1 MNDRK
6 LPQAIESEK
15 LVLGSIMSRSAYND
29 VSEILTID
37 CFYLDFHKMIYNA
50 IKSIV
55 SRGDFPDFITV
66 INELKLNGQSKAY
79 EITLISQCITDDPI
93 QHALIIYEK
102 SMLRNLI
109 RIGQKIVDKSY
120 SESDDLAEI
129 IANANEELSNV
140 YTNSENNILEIKDA
154 IDLMIKNVEANTN
167 EDKKFTGSATGFDEF
182 DKRSGGF
189 QKSDLIIIAAESSQG
204 KTSLA
209 LSMTK
214 NMALNGDRIA
224 IYSLEMGSI
233 QIAAR
238 ITSME
243 SGIPA
248 NEILYSKFD
257 TALFEKLD
265 RSIGRICNTEIYID
279 ERSTSN
285 IETIITSIRKMAAK
299 FNIKGV
305 VVDYIQLINVNERIS
320 PEQKAA
326 SISRRLK
333 NLAKEL
339 GIWVIVLS
347 QLNRDSLNP
356 VPNVNRLRD
365 SGQINEA
372 ADITM
377 FIYRPEYYD
386 RKHIEEFEHIDV
398 RGTAMI
404 DVAKGR
410 NIGVFKFIVNFDKE
424 TTHFTQRN
432 ESITFQKKQK
442 EVDYNRDPFA

>member
-15 LVLGSIMSRSAYND
+15 LVLGSIMSRSAYTK
-29 VSEILTID
+29 VSDILTTD
-37 CFYLDFHKMIYNA
+37 CFYLDFHKQIFNA
-50 IKSIV
+50 IKKIV
-55 SRGDFPDFITV
+55 SRGDFPDSITV
-66 INELKLNGQSKAY
+66 INELKLNGETNAY
-79 EITLISQCITDDPI
+79 EIALISQFTTEDPN

-109 RIGQKIVDKSY
+109 HIGQRIIDKSY
-120 SESDDLAEI
+120 TESDDLADI
-129 IANANEELSNV
+129 ISKATEELSNV
-140 YTNSENNILEIKDA
+140 YTNSESYILEIKDA
-154 IDLMIKNVEANTN
+154 IEIMINNVDANITDN
-167 EDKKFTGSATGFDEF
+167 KMYTGSATGFDKF
-182 DKRSGGF
+182 DKRAGGF

-209 LSMTK
+209 LTMAK
-214 NMALNGDRIA
+214 NMALNGERLA
-224 IYSLEMGSI
+224 IYSLEMTSI

-238 ITSME
+238 ISSME

-248 NEILYSKFD
+248 NKILYGKFD
-257 TALFEKLD
+257 TALFEKLES
-265 RSIGRICNTEIYID
+265 SICRIYNTEIYID
-279 ERSTSN
+279 QRSTSN
-285 IETIITSIRKMAAK
+285 IETIITSIRTMAAK
-299 FNIKGV
+299 YKISGA
-305 VVDYIQLINVNERIS
+305 VVDYLQLINVNEKIS

-326 SISRRLK
+326 SIARRLK

-339 GIWVIVLS
+339 DIWVIALC

-377 FIYRPEYYD
+377 FIYRPEYYKQ
-386 RKHIEEFEHIDV
+386 KHIKEFEHINV
-398 RGTAMI
+398 HGTAMI

-432 ESITFQKKQK
+432 ESSSYQFDQK
-442 EVDYNRDPFA
+442 EVEFNNDPYA